1 MIRTIA
7 PSVHAPLP
15 RQDGGRRRH
24 PARSQGWLL
33 GGFLAGLAGGT
44 LTGLFASASP
54 VTAWVM
60 RWVVKPVEEGF
71 LLAMVILIVP
81 LLVSA
86 IVSGIARLRD
96 MAGMGRLLL
105 ATLAYMLAASLAAAM
120 IGLAMVDL
128 FRPGDVVPAEIG
140 QQLLAA
146 GRPAPT
152 YGWVQAV
159 LAHTVLSHASLSHAV
174 FPRLIERPILPLIV
188 VSVVAGLALTVVRTR
203 RSGQVLATSERVFD
217 AGMRIL
223 VQVGRMAPLAVAC
236 FMFDLTLLFGWHL
249 LLYLSAYV
257 AVVMAALLL
266 QVVLTFFAVVWMRG
280 GVMPLAFLR
289 GVQEPAVIAF
299 CTSSSNLTLPSA
311 LRAAEHDLHLPPRV
325 ARLVLGVGT
334 IANQGGTAIYTAVT
348 VLFIAQFFGMDLALG
363 QQGVVLAV
371 AVLAGMGT
379 IGVPAGSLP
388 TVAVVLALTG
398 LPAEGIGL
406 VIGVDRLLD
415 MARTVVNVMGDLA
428 IATAVSREERG
439 AGERGAGAPVR
450 DEGLFG

>member
-1 MIRTIA
+1 
-7 PSVHAPLP
+7 
-15 RQDGGRRRH
+15 
-24 PARSQGWLL
+24 
-33 GGFLAGLAGGT
+33 
-44 LTGLFASASP
+44 
-54 VTAWVM
+54 M

-105 ATLAYMLAASLAAAM
+105 STLAYMLAASLAAAM

-159 LAHTVLSHASLSHAV
+159 LAHTVLSHAG

-257 AVVMAALLL
+257 AVVIAALLL

-311 LRAAEHDLHLPPRV
+311 LRAAEHDLHLPRAWRDWCWGWGRSPTRAGRRSILPSRCCSSRSSSGWIWRSASRGWCWPWRCWRAWAPSGFRRVLAHGGGGSRADRV
-325 ARLVLGVGT
+325 AGRRDRAGDRGRP
-334 IANQGGTAIYTAVT
+334 AARHGPHGG
-348 VLFIAQFFGMDLALG
+348 QRDGRSGHRHGGLARG
-363 QQGVVLAV
+363 A
-371 AVLAGMGT
+371 
-379 IGVPAGSLP
+379 
-388 TVAVVLALTG
+388 
-398 LPAEGIGL
+398 
-406 VIGVDRLLD
+406 
-415 MARTVVNVMGDLA
+415 
-428 IATAVSREERG
+428 G
-439 AGERGAGAPVR
+439 AGERGRGPR
-450 DEGLFG
+450 SR

>member
-1 MIRTIA
+1 
-7 PSVHAPLP
+7 
-15 RQDGGRRRH
+15 
-24 PARSQGWLL
+24 
-33 GGFLAGLAGGT
+33 
-44 LTGLFASASP
+44 
-54 VTAWVM
+54 M

-105 ATLAYMLAASLAAAM
+105 STLAYMLAASLAAAM

-159 LAHTVLSHASLSHAV
+159 LAHTVLSHASLSHA
-174 FPRLIERPILPLIV
+174 PRLIERPILPLIV

-257 AVVMAALLL
+257 AVVIAALLL

-428 IATAVSREERG
+428 IATAVSREERARANG
-439 AGERGAGAPVR
+439 GRGPR
-450 DEGLFG
+450 SR

>member
-1 MIRTIA
+1 MPRCRVRTGAQA
-7 PSVHAPLP
+7 PSRALA
-15 RQDGGRRRH
+15 RLAAGRLSGR
-24 PARSQGWLL
+24 
-33 GGFLAGLAGGT
+33 AGGGT

-105 ATLAYMLAASLAAAM
+105 STLAYMLAASLAAAM

-159 LAHTVLSHASLSHAV
+159 LAHTVLLSHAG

-257 AVVMAALLL
+257 AVVIAALLL

-379 IGVPAGSLP
+379 IGVPAGP
-388 TVAVVLALTG
+388 C
-398 LPAEGIGL
+398 P
-406 VIGVDRLLD
+406 RW
-415 MARTVVNVMGDLA
+415 RWF
-428 IATAVSREERG
+428 SR
-439 AGERGAGAPVR
+439 
-450 DEGLFG
+450 